1 MEFTVLFSLKDE
13 EQGIQNKWTRLGE
26 EERGNKREPENY
38 KAKAPIKKIIKK
50 QTKQKNNNK
59 EKNHAYTTRK
69 LI

>member
-38 KAKAPIKKIIKK
+38 KAKAPIKNIKRINK
-50 QTKQKNNNK
+50 TKNNNK

>member
-38 KAKAPIKKIIKK
+38 KAKAPIKKNKKNKQNKK
-50 QTKQKNNNK
+50 Q
-59 EKNHAYTTRK
+59 
-69 LI
+69 